1 MSTRLSANHV
11 KKLEAQGRIKIEP
24 DIPADEDFHFEF
36 QSPIPP
42 SVNAYL
48 KHARNGGVFKTKA
61 AKAFQETIG
70 KEAKAA
76 GVRMAGGDVEIEID
90 YFYDPTKK
98 RLDNDNLCKCTFDGL
113 NLIAWIDDSQVAR
126 FVVERFPIQENE
138 KPGLHI
144 SISRYEREF
153 SMDALLYDED

>member
-1 MSTRLSANHV
+1 MSSRISANHA
-11 KKLEAQGRIKIEP
+11 KHLESQGRLKIRP
-24 DIPADEDFHFEF
+24 DIPADEDFLFEF

-48 KHARNGGVFKTKA
+48 KHARNGGVFKTQA
-61 AKAFQETIG
+61 AKQFQETIG

-76 GVRMAGGDVEIEID
+76 GVKMAGGDVEIEID
-90 YFYDPTKK
+90 YFYDPAKK

-126 FVVERFPIQENE
+126 FVVERFPIQEKQ
-138 KPGLHI
+138 KPGLRI
-144 SISRYEREF
+144 LISRYERAF
-153 SMDALLYDED
+153 SMDAVLYNED